1 MAAKKSKSDTGPAVV
16 TLKGVDRALHVLEYI
31 AIHPGRATDISEALG
46 LPWATLHRTLQQL
59 EKGGFLRKEQDS
71 NRYIIGPRMWFIG
84 ATYLANHRVIETA
97 GQFLKEASKTSGI
110 SVQLVERSQNQAVV
124 LYSNQSGDEI
134 TRATYGYHFPLH
146 TGSKGQV
153 LLAYS
158 DEKFIDTYLA
168 GNLEQLTP
176 NSITDPATLREIIA
190 QIRDQ
195 HYAVTVADVQM
206 FTGSMSAPIFD
217 RDGKVHSCVCFVTR
231 KSVIQDEA
239 RKDRL
244 LELLQETAQ
253 SISMAL
259 GWRPGVMNGQAHR
272 P

>member
-1 MAAKKSKSDTGPAVV
+1 MAGKKSKSGPDLIPV

-31 AIHPGRATDISEALG
+31 AIHPGRATDISEALN

-59 EKGGFLRKEQDS
+59 EKGGFLRKEADS
-71 NRYIIGPRMWFIG
+71 NRYSIGPRMWFIG
-84 ATYLANHRVIETA
+84 ATYLASHRVIETA
-97 GQFLKEASKTSGI
+97 GQFLKDASKTSGI

-158 DEKFIDTYLA
+158 GEKFIDDYLD
-168 GNLEQLTP
+168 GKLEQLTP
-176 NSITDPATLREIIA
+176 NSVTDPDILREKLA
-190 QIRDQ
+190 QIREQ
-195 HYAVTVADVQM
+195 QYSITIADVQM
-206 FTGSMSAPIFD
+206 FTGSMAAPIFD
-217 RDGKVHSCVCFVTR
+217 RDGKVNSCVCFVTK
-231 KSVIQDEA
+231 KSVIEDEK
-239 RKDRL
+239 RRNRL
-244 LELLQETAQ
+244 VELLQETAQ

-259 GWRPGVMNGQAHR
+259 GWRPGVVRA
-272 P
+272 

>member
-1 MAAKKSKSDTGPAVV
+1 MAARKSKSTPEPPAA

-59 EKGGFLRKEQDS
+59 EKGGFLRKEPES
-71 NRYIIGPRMWFIG
+71 NRYSIGSRMWFIG
-84 ATYLANHRVIETA
+84 ATYLANHHIIETA
-97 GQFLKEASKTSGI
+97 GQFLKNAGKTSGI
-110 SVQLVERSQNQAVV
+110 AVQLVERSQNQAVV

-158 DEKFIDTYLA
+158 DEGFIENYLA
-168 GNLEQLTP
+168 GSLERLTSK
-176 NSITDPATLREIIA
+176 SITDPGALRELIT
-190 QIRDQ
+190 QIRNQ
-195 HYAVTVADVQM
+195 LYAITIADVQM
-206 FTGSMSAPIFD
+206 FTGSMAAPIFD
-217 RDGKVHSCVCFVTR
+217 RDGKVNSCVCFVTK
-231 KSVIQDEA
+231 KSVIEDEA
-239 RKDRL
+239 RRARL
-244 LELLQETAQ
+244 LEILQETAQ

-259 GWRPGVMNGQAHR
+259 GWRPGVVYDLNSF
-272 P
+272 